1 MARTIGS
8 TFSTQLS
15 SSQTRPFYAVEFL
28 YTQPLRMWT
37 GYGEFNIFSQDYLGL
52 GNLISIGQVQESAD
66 TKASGINIT
75 LSGLD
80 TSVLS
85 GAFNETQQG
94 IVVHL
99 YFGVLTIT
107 DNALAIVDTPY
118 QIFSGTVDTVSIA
131 EDGQTSTIAYTIESK
146 LISLEKALNFRYTD
160 QDQKFFFPNDKGLE
174 FVDDVQNKSIDW
186 GGGDTS

>member
-15 SSQTRPFYAVEFL
+15 SSQTRPFYAVEFN
-28 YTQPLRMWT
+28 YATPLRVWT
-37 GYGEFNIFSQDYLGL
+37 GYGEFSIFSQDYLGL

-80 TSVLS
+80 TNILS
-85 GAFNETQQG
+85 SAFNETQQG
-94 IVVHL
+94 VIVHL

-146 LISLEKALNFRYTD
+146 LISLEKALDFRYTD